1 MLIIKV
7 NTSHSEVFKLNE
19 ALVVFVRSVIGFFT
33 LLVFAR
39 ILGKQQIS
47 QLTFFDYV
55 LGITIGSIAAT
66 LSVDLSSRAW
76 PHWIGLITWTGI
88 VFILQWISLKSSYAA
103 KYLAGQPTVV
113 IKNGQIMEEAMK
125 TIRYTVSDILEQL
138 RDKGV
143 FDLTQVQSA
152 VLETNGQLSILLK
165 PEFQQV
171 INKDLN
177 IATQITGLN
186 TPLIYNGKVLEDN
199 LKQAEVD
206 RLWLDTQLKMQGIN
220 NPSEVFLANFNLQA
234 GSLYIDKYKDSNSSN

>member
-1 MLIIKV
+1 M
-7 NTSHSEVFKLNE
+7 NE
-19 ALVVFVRSVIGFFT
+19 ALVVFVRSIIGFFT

-76 PHWIGLITWTGI
+76 PHWVGLITWTAI

-103 KYLAGQPTVV
+103 KYLTGQPTVV
-113 IKNGQIMEEAMK
+113 IKDGQIMEEAMK
-125 TIRYTVSDILEQL
+125 TIRYTISDLLEQL

-152 VLETNGQLSILLK
+152 VLETNGQLSVLLK
-165 PEFQQV
+165 PEFQPV

-177 IATQITGLN
+177 ISSETIGLN
-186 TPLIYNGKVLEDN
+186 TLLIINGKVLTDN
-199 LKQAEVD
+199 LKQVGAD
-206 RLWLDTQLKMQGIN
+206 RFWLDAQLKMQGIN
-220 NPSEVFLANFNLQA
+220 NPSEVFLAVFNP
-234 GSLYIDKYKDSNSSN
+234 GSGTLYIDKYKDNM